1 MKRHFFF
8 ILFFV
13 SVLFTA
19 CNMNGSADYTP
30 EIIPVRNAVNQN
42 KDSMYMHYTD
52 KGGVYRLDTV
62 FVGDTVTFTMG
73 FTGVANNLVSVNILN
88 SVPDSVAQ
96 VVLIGSTSNLEAV
109 FLPTSDYAKGL
120 FYIKGKSV
128 SLIFPFKYVA
138 KKASTAAMLT
148 FSVESDANFKDSFG
162 ANTATLSLTIPIV
175 EKKDTLK

>member
-1 MKRHFFF
+1 MKLHLFS
-8 ILFFV
+8 ILAFMSIV
-13 SVLFTA
+13 FTG
-19 CNMNGSADYTP
+19 CNMSGSADYTP
-30 EIIPVRNAVNQN
+30 EILPVRNAVNQN
-42 KDSMYMHYTD
+42 KDSLYMHYTD

-62 FVGDTVTFTMG
+62 SVGDTVTFTMG
-73 FTGVANNLVSVNILN
+73 FTGVANNLVSVKILN
-88 SVPDSVAQ
+88 NVPDSVAQ
-96 VVLIGSTSNLEAV
+96 VVLVGSTSNLEAV

-128 SLIFPFKYVA
+128 SLIFPFKYVV

-162 ANTATLSLTIPIV
+162 SNTTTLSLTIPIV